1 MVSILHV
8 ELQFRNV
15 NIISSGKYKSTP
27 FEFLYNSYGVQS
39 PLNLSWVERNKLASL
54 DSEI

>member
-1 MVSILHV
+1 MVSMLHV

-15 NIISSGKYKSTP
+15 NIISSGKYKSTS
-27 FEFLYNSYGVQS
+27 FEFLYNLYGVQS
-39 PLNLSWVERNKLASL
+39 PLNLSWLERNKLPSL

>member
-1 MVSILHV
+1 MVSMLHV

-54 DSEI
+54 DSEM